1 MFQLFSGSC
10 RFACSLADAA
20 RRAVR
25 KHSKPL
31 FPIVLAVPALFGSG
45 AAHATESALGRPVSG
60 TSVASGAGEVPP
72 PGITIINL
80 QQVYMDGS
88 IGGSRPVPIGGQLS
102 LGADAKVAMTVAT
115 VMRTWGSA
123 GGWNF
128 GSGITLPYIWESVHA
143 TLSGQRASGTV
154 GDRVSNLYDLYF
166 TPIVAGYS
174 LTPNDHIALS
184 FNFYAPTGNYDP
196 KALANAGQNTWTFIP
211 QVAYTKT
218 LPKYGLEF
226 DAVMGFQFYT
236 RNNATQYQNA
246 PLFTLDVMGL
256 KTFANGVGVGL
267 VMGTTQQLGK
277 DSGPLAT
284 RLDGFV
290 GSDFALGPIVTYKTR
305 IAAKMPLSAS
315 LRWVP
320 VISSSNRLKSTNTF
334 LGSATVAF

>member
-1 MFQLFSGSC
+1 
-10 RFACSLADAA
+10 
-20 RRAVR
+20 
-25 KHSKPL
+25 
-31 FPIVLAVPALFGSG
+31 
-45 AAHATESALGRPVSG
+45 
-60 TSVASGAGEVPP
+60 VASGAGEVPQ
-72 PGITIINL
+72 PGITIVNL

-88 IGGSRPVPIGGQLS
+88 IGGQRQVPIGGQVS

-115 VMRTWGSA
+115 LMRTWGSA

-128 GSGITLPYIWESVHA
+128 GSGVTLPYIWESVHA
-143 TLSGQRASGTV
+143 TLAGKRASGSE

-166 TPIVAGYS
+166 TPIVAGYA
-174 LTPNDHIALS
+174 LTPDDHVALS

-196 KALANAGQNTWTFIP
+196 KALANAGQNNWTFIP

-226 DAVMGFQFYT
+226 NAVMGFQFYT

-256 KTFANGVGVGL
+256 KHFANGIGVGL

-277 DSGPLAT
+277 DSGPLAA

-290 GSDFALGPIVTYKTR
+290 GSDFTLGPIITYNTK

-320 VISSSNRLKSTNTF
+320 TVTSSNRLKSTNTF
-334 LGSATVAF
+334 LASATVVF